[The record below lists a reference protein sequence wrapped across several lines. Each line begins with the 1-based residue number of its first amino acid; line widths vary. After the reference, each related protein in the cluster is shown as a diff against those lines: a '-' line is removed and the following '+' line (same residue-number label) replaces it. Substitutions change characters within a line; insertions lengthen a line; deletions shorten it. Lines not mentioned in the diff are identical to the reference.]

1 MDPLH
6 VHSDHEVFTIS
17 GHVDGLSGDKGTFVV
32 AESANDVATAFAGW
46 GFTITAMS
54 SLADVNQSLVILEA
68 LAARSPE
75 VGPEE
80 YVDLLPDG
88 AGESGRREERHV
100 FTFVGQSESA
110 RQSGNLQ
117 AGFAVAP
124 DREFLVD
131 YLRSMGFETYSTLS
145 YVEARDLHD
154 CMQRI
159 ACDQEDDE
167 ASFVNLKAM

>member
-1 MDPLH
+1 MSPSH
-6 VHSDHEVFTIS
+6 VHADHEVFTIS
-17 GHVDGLSGDKGTFVV
+17 GRVEGLSDDKGTFVI
-32 AESANDVATAFAGW
+32 AESADDVSKTFAGW
-46 GFTITAMS
+46 GFTITAMA

-68 LAARSPE
+68 LASRNPD

-80 YVDLLPDG
+80 YVDLLPDPPG
-88 AGESGRREERHV
+88 VVARRDERHV

-110 RQSGNLQ
+110 RQSGALQ

-124 DREFLVD
+124 DRDFLVD
-131 YLRSMGFETYSTLS
+131 YLRSMGFETYSTMS
-145 YVEARDLHD
+145 YVEARDLHA